1 MEDIKEV
8 KILSDWIANG
18 ENQKGKTG
26 KWNIEYLKLIN
37 IEYEIHGKGRQDI
50 RKLQGEGGS
59 TPK

>member
-26 KWNIEYLKLIN
+26 KWNIEYLKLIK
-37 IEYEIHGKGRQDI
+37 IEYEIHSKGKQNI
-50 RKLQGEGGS
+50 RKLQGEGDS
-59 TPK
+59 AS